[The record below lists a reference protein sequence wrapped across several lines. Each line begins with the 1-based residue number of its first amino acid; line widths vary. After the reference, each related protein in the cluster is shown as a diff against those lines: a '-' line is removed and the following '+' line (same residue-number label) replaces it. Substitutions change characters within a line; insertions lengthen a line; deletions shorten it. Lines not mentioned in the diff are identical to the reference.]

1 MSYYIH
7 HVQGRLRVKSPL
19 IKRSLPTALEIKILL
34 GKIRGIDSVEIN
46 TVTGSAVIHYEPKA
60 VSSQAIL
67 NILEEAGY
75 FDLSK
80 AVTNDQH
87 VYAAA
92 AQTGGILWKVLASA
106 LVERAFQG
114 SALSLLAVLI

>member
-7 HVQGRLRVKSPL
+7 HVQGRLRVKTPL
-19 IKRSLPTALEIKILL
+19 IKGNPSAAQDVKRLLRKIQ
-34 GKIRGIDSVEIN
+34 GVEVAQVN
-46 TVTGSAVIHYEPKA
+46 TVTGSAVIYYEPKA
-60 VSSQAIL
+60 VSSQEIL
-67 NILEEAGY
+67 DILEEAGY

-80 AVTNDQH
+80 ALTNDQH

-92 AQTGGILWKVLASA
+92 AHTGGILWKVLAGA

>member
-1 MSYYIH
+1 MSYYFH
-7 HVQGRLRVKSPL
+7 HVQGRLRVKSPF
-19 IKRSLPTALEIKILL
+19 IKRNSSAAQDIKRLL
-34 GKIRGIDSVEIN
+34 GQIQGIEKAEIN

-60 VSSQAIL
+60 VSSQE
-67 NILEEAGY
+67 ILEVLQKAGY

-87 VYAAA
+87 VYEAAA
-92 AQTGGILWKVLASA
+92 RTGGILWKALAGV

-114 SALSLLAVLI
+114 SALSFLAALI